1 MNIDPSSLHFQR
13 IIIHGTLPCAFN
25 VSFSWYLFQ
34 VKDNQGPKQVMKS
47 SPKCPRLK
55 GGKDG
60 QWCQR
65 KLSCKDK
72 IDHVRG
78 DQEARASAVL

>member
-1 MNIDPSSLHFQR
+1 MEPSLEHLTFLSL
-13 IIIHGTLPCAFN
+13 G
-25 VSFSWYLFQ
+25 SLFQ
-34 VKDNQGPKQVMKS
+34 VKDNQGSKQVMKN
-47 SPKCPRLK
+47 SPKCPKQK

-65 KLSCKDK
+65 KLSCKDSYHIK

-78 DQEARASAVL
+78 DQEARVSAVL

>member
-1 MNIDPSSLHFQR
+1 MELSLVHLTFPSLG
-13 IIIHGTLPCAFN
+13 I
-25 VSFSWYLFQ
+25 LFQ

-47 SPKCPRLK
+47 SPKCPRSK

-60 QWCQR
+60 QWYQR
-65 KLSCKDK
+65 KLSCKDSYHIK

-78 DQEARASAVL
+78 DQEARVSAVL

>member
-1 MNIDPSSLHFQR
+1 MELSLEHL
-13 IIIHGTLPCAFN
+13 TLL
-25 VSFSWYLFQ
+25 SLGILFQ

-47 SPKCPRLK
+47 SPECPRSK

-65 KLSCKDK
+65 MLSCKDSYHIK
-72 IDHVRG
+72 IDHVREIKKQG
-78 DQEARASAVL
+78 

>member
-1 MNIDPSSLHFQR
+1 MELSLVHLMFPSLC
-13 IIIHGTLPCAFN
+13 I
-25 VSFSWYLFQ
+25 LFQ
-34 VKDNQGPKQVMKS
+34 VKDNQGPKQVIKR
-47 SPKCPRLK
+47 SPKCPRSK

-65 KLSCKDK
+65 KLSCKDSYHIK

-78 DQEARASAVL
+78 DQEARVSAVL